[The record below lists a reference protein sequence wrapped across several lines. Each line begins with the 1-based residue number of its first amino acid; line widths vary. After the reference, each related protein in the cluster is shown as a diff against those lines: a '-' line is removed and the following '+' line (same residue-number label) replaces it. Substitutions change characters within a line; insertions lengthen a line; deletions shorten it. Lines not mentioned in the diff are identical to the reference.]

1 MYECLD
7 TQLALRSAGTAHCG
21 FHQMFK
27 GTDKSVCLDRHCACR
42 GKRKAEILFYN
53 SLFGYVFAPFLIKW
67 V

>member
-7 TQLALRSAGTAHCG
+7 TQLALCSAGTAHCG

-27 GTDKSVCLDRHCACR
+27 GTDKSVCLDTVHVG

-53 SLFGYVFAPFLIKW
+53 SLFGYVFAPLLIKW